1 MLAYHLRIWKLFNS
15 IKERQKSFS
24 KYNEDT
30 KTVRRGQAK
39 ASKTSTLFWML
50 SLNSS
55 KLSTEK
61 TEDLKLMGLC

>member
-1 MLAYHLRIWKLFNS
+1 MVD
-15 IKERQKSFS
+15 IKTDRH
-24 KYNEDT
+24 
-30 KTVRRGQAK
+30 GQAK

-61 TEDLKLMGLC
+61 TEDLKLMVLR